1 MNTAETRRRETVHRR
16 TFLAL
21 GAGGAAG
28 LLVGL
33 PVRPARGADA
43 KVAGLLALTGTN
55 AAWGQKTAN
64 AFQLAWEII
73 NQRGGV
79 KALGGAKVAYT
90 MADTESRPEVAGSQ
104 MERLLQ
110 GGHAAV
116 IGCNQ
121 SAASVV
127 VSQIG
132 ERARVPFITPT
143 DVDPLITGRG
153 FKYSFRL
160 PPLIDAYAKD
170 LLGFAAEMGKAT
182 GSPARKLAVLCENSI
197 IGQSASKAAAKLGQE
212 LGFEVVD
219 VSTYDAA
226 AQRDFSGY
234 VSKYK
239 SAGVDI
245 LVGHNKPADAVLI
258 TRTLKELDFNPK
270 MYGGLLGGHESVEYV
285 RALGRDADHV
295 TFVTAWA
302 PDLKISGMD
311 ELARQY
317 SDRFKVAPDAYFAA
331 GFSAAAVLWDAMER
345 AKSADPRALREA
357 LAATELKTGDRL
369 YMQLHGCKFKDNG
382 DNERAGAVVE
392 QIVDGKWHTV
402 APAAFAAAKPM
413 WPKPR
418 WRA

>member
-1 MNTAETRRRETVHRR
+1 MTIAAGVAIAEAIQAATGLVTRVKWPNDIYAGDRK
-16 TFLAL
+16 LAGIL
-21 GAGGAAG
+21 AEATGGAAG

-182 GSPARKLAVLCENSI
+182 GSPARKLAVLLHRLWINGEVYDPFY
-197 IGQSASKAAAKLGQE
+197 QAQPQRVKAVSA
-212 LGFEVVD
+212 
-219 VSTYDAA
+219 
-226 AQRDFSGY
+226 
-234 VSKYK
+234 
-239 SAGVDI
+239 
-245 LVGHNKPADAVLI
+245 
-258 TRTLKELDFNPK
+258 
-270 MYGGLLGGHESVEYV
+270 
-285 RALGRDADHV
+285 
-295 TFVTAWA
+295 
-302 PDLKISGMD
+302 
-311 ELARQY
+311 
-317 SDRFKVAPDAYFAA
+317 
-331 GFSAAAVLWDAMER
+331 
-345 AKSADPRALREA
+345 
-357 LAATELKTGDRL
+357 
-369 YMQLHGCKFKDNG
+369 
-382 DNERAGAVVE
+382 
-392 QIVDGKWHTV
+392 
-402 APAAFAAAKPM
+402 
-413 WPKPR
+413 
-418 WRA
+418 